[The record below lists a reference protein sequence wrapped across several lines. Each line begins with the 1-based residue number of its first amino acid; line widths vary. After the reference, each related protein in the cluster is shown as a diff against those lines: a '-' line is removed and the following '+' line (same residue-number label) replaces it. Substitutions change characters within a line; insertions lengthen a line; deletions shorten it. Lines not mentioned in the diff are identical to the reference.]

1 MLYALC
7 YLMKREV
14 IKMEKLTKTVMVIFS
29 VAILFVPSVSIAGSL
44 EPPAGSFDASGP
56 LPTMK
61 TLDHIP
67 PTWSLDMPANERFVP
82 ALPNHGSAVLD
93 RETGLVWQSAP
104 FMTNN
109 SQDFNYYDNLCRNG
123 NWNNKSAWRLPTLNE
138 LRSLFIDYNT
148 PPATPYFSINPA
160 DHIAY
165 WTITPDI
172 NDPDKVWYVDFSAS
186 GSGSHNTALKTST
199 GIAGAW
205 CVRGPLGK

>member
-1 MLYALC
+1 
-7 YLMKREV
+7 MKREER
-14 IKMEKLTKTVMVIFS
+14 KMEKLTKTMIMVLS
-29 VAILFVPSVSIAGSL
+29 VVILLIPVAGIGGSL
-44 EPPAGSFDASGP
+44 EPPTGSLDPSGP

-67 PTWSLDMPANERFVP
+67 PTWSLDMPATERFVP

-104 FMTNN
+104 SMTDK
-109 SQDFNYYDNLCRNG
+109 SQDFNYNDSLCRNG

-148 PPATPYFSINPA
+148 PPANPYFSISPEG
-160 DHIAY
+160 HTAY
-165 WTITPDI
+165 WTTTPDI
-172 NDPDKVWYVDFSAS
+172 NDPAKVWYVDFSVS
-186 GSGSHNTALKTST
+186 GSGSHNTAPKTST